1 MKNQTPLSDGL
12 SVSTFLVSKTINPD
26 KLVIS
31 RKDQETL
38 RRLAGQV
45 AQLAARPIE
54 NEKRDLWFRHNAL
67 EATRPLYIC
76 GERLGNARNESWWP
90 KRRRLYLGFAFKI
103 L

>member
-1 MKNQTPLSDGL
+1 MKNQTPVIDGL
-12 SVSTFLVSKTINPD
+12 NLLTVPGSKTITPD

-54 NEKRDLWFRHNAL
+54 NEKRNLWFRHNAL
-67 EATRPLYIC
+67 EATRPLH
-76 GERLGNARNESWWP
+76 L
-90 KRRRLYLGFAFKI
+90 L
-103 L
+103 